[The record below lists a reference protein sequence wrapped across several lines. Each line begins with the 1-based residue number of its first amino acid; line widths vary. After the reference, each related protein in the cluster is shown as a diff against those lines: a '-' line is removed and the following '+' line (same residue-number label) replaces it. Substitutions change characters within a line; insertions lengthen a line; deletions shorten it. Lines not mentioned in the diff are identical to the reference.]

1 MSSRILKKIESREL
15 LRQKIVSDLFEIKE
29 MINGYFH
36 YLKVR
41 CGDQYCW
48 CMKTEGGG
56 HPHQRIQ
63 WKINGKKI
71 TRAVPKE
78 DIELISKLSDNFRK
92 FKSLRQ
98 ELGKLEKE
106 VRKSLDDY
114 EMSLI
119 KKAQK
124 LRPYLMIEE
133 GVTAEI
139 SEKTSEKPKRKKMKN
154 SRN

>member
-1 MSSRILKKIESREL
+1 MSSRILKKIHSRES
-15 LRQKIVSDLFEIKE
+15 LRQKIISDLFEIRE

-36 YLKVR
+36 HLKVR

-48 CMKTEGGG
+48 CMKTEGAG

-78 DIELISKLSDNFRK
+78 DIVLISNLSDNFKK
-92 FKSLRQ
+92 FKSLKQ
-98 ELGKLEKE
+98 ELVKLEKE
-106 VRKSLDDY
+106 VRKFLDDY

-119 KKAQK
+119 KKSQK
-124 LRPYLMIEE
+124 LRPYLMVEK
-133 GVTAEI
+133 GVTTKI
-139 SEKTSEKPKRKKMKN
+139 QEKTSEKTKKRKERKSHN
-154 SRN
+154 